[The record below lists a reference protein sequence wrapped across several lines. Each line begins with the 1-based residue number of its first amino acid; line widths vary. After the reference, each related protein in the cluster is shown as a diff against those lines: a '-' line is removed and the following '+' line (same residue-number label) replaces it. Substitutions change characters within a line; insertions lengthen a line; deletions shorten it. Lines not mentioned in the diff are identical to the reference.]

1 MKDEQT
7 LTAASTTNEAWLEA
21 LRNPERNGGALGE
34 LRAVLVRG
42 LRAVLAK
49 RAPRNAEAMAEDVAQ
64 EALLK
69 ILDRLDSFRGESRF
83 TTWAQ
88 KIAVNLALSKLRR
101 KRWENVSLDDLL
113 PEEEAGDYT
122 PPALSDADSSPENQ
136 TAQHLLVEQ
145 VERVSREDLTEHQ
158 RTALLTVKAH
168 GMPMD
173 EAARRLD
180 LTRNALYK
188 LIHDARKRLK
198 QGLEKRGLSAE
209 SILAELDDR

>member
-1 MKDEQT
+1 MKDEQ
-7 LTAASTTNEAWLEA
+7 AAAFSHATNEAWMEA
-21 LRNPERNGGALGE
+21 LRPPERNGGALQV
-34 LRAVLVRG
+34 LRGVLVRG

-49 RAPRNAEAMAEDVAQ
+49 RAPRNADAMAEDVAQ

-88 KIAVNLALSKLRR
+88 KIAVNLAFSKLRR
-101 KRWENVSLDDLL
+101 KRWENVSLGDLL
-113 PEEEAGDYT
+113 PEDEAGDYT
-122 PPALSDADSSPENQ
+122 PPALSDADIGPEER
-136 TAQHLLVEQ
+136 TGQHLLVEQ
-145 VERVSREDLTEHQ
+145 VERVIREDLTDHQ

-198 QGLEKRGLSAE
+198 QGLEKRGLSSE